1 MFWTPGSSLSKSLT
15 GVFTSVRLFLVSQL
29 GEVMVSMASNLT
41 LADERV
47 LWMAQREALAC
58 SRIIACLQKIAVY
71 RLATEQAFF
80 LVSQR
85 HWPYFFFFF
94 GSAATSVSGAPTV
107 WCFHPHTVCVP
118 ACRCSCMD

>member
-15 GVFTSVRLFLVSQL
+15 RVFTSVRLFLVSQL

-94 GSAATSVSGAPTV
+94 WQRSDQRKRRSNSLCPRLSSLLHGLK
-107 WCFHPHTVCVP
+107 
-118 ACRCSCMD
+118 